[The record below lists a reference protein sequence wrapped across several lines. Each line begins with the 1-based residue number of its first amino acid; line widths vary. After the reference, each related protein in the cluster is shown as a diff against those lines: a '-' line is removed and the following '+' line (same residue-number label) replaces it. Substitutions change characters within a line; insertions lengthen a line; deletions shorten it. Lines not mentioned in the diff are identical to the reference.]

1 LKPTNNKDKSSMLI
15 TGDDE
20 KGRDRTVNGFKRK
33 LTPEYS
39 GVRVVLYLIGVAAG
53 SYKTDS

>member
-1 LKPTNNKDKSSMLI
+1 MLI